1 MSLLQTAAT
10 RPDTDAKM
18 VRIIALLDDLLTV
31 IAAENSLLSSG
42 LPASL
47 AQSVERKGALA
58 SELDGWMGAIRSG
71 EVAMGASDP
80 ANVAALVSRLQTLKT
95 MMGENTSRIRV
106 AMGATRR
113 RIDGIM
119 RALRDEPRQ
128 AGIYGADA
136 LRQRRLA
143 EAAGKHWA

>member
-1 MSLLQTAAT
+1 MSLPQTAAT

-47 AQSVERKGALA
+47 AQSVERKSALA

-80 ANVAALVSRLQTLKT
+80 ANIATLVSRLQTLKT

-113 RIDGIM
+113 RIDAIM

-143 EAAGKHWA
+143 DAAGKHWA